1 MIDFESEKDDCIV
14 EEAIE
19 DMVIAIIRL
28 QNLTDRNFVIIQ
40 LQDLLDEMLNA
51 KDPI

>member
-1 MIDFESEKDDCIV
+1 MIDFESEKDDYIV